1 MLPAANRLRRS
12 TDFAG
17 TVRGGRRA
25 SRGSVA
31 VHYNSPASA
40 GEHEPVKAGFV
51 VSKAVGGAVV
61 RNKVKR
67 RLRHLVAARLVD
79 LPPGSSIVVR
89 ALPSA
94 ASAGYPAMR
103 KDLDDAL
110 IAAQRPRG
118 RQ

>member
-17 TVRGGRRA
+17 TVRGGRRV
-25 SRGSVA
+25 SRGSVV
-31 VHYNSPASA
+31 VHYIPPASA
-40 GEHEPVKAGFV
+40 GEPHPAKAGFV
-51 VSKAVGGAVV
+51 VSKAVGGAVL

-67 RLRHLVAARLVD
+67 RLRHLVAERLAA
-79 LPPGSSIVVR
+79 LPPGSTIVVR

-94 ASAGYPAMR
+94 ASAGYPAMG
-103 KDLDDAL
+103 KDFDDAL
-110 IAAQRPRG
+110 AAAQRPRG

>member
-25 SRGSVA
+25 ARGSVV
-31 VHYNSPASA
+31 VHFVPPA
-40 GEHEPVKAGFV
+40 GTGDQPVKAGFV
-51 VSKAVGGAVV
+51 VSKAVGGAVL

-67 RLRHLVAARLVD
+67 RLRHIVAARLAQ
-79 LPPGSSIVVR
+79 LPPGSALVVR

-94 ASAGYPAMR
+94 GSAGYPELT
-103 KDLDDAL
+103 KDFDDAL
-110 IAAQRPRG
+110 MAAQRARG